1 MTFSHPQNCTL
12 NQKSVGWKCITKSG
26 YVLLLAIFLFS
37 VLQSNAAIK
46 VGETDTKNYITAAKE
61 SRGFVL
67 SESGHTAPL
76 VVSEDEF
83 PGVIR
88 IAGYVQE
95 DLRKVTGNKS
105 DLLIGKVPSSGEIV
119 IAGTLGKS
127 SIIDD
132 LVQKHKIDVSEIEH
146 KWEATLTEVVENPF
160 PGVKKALVIVGSDK
174 RGTIF
179 GLFDL
184 SCQIG
189 VSPWYFWS
197 DVPVPKQKTLYIK
210 AGRYLSGEPKVK
222 YRGIFLND
230 EEPCLGRWAV
240 KNYGAFNHNFY
251 EKVFELILRL
261 KGNYLWP
268 AMWWASFNSNDTIN
282 PVLADE
288 MGIVM
293 GTSHHEPMM
302 RAHSEWKPYG
312 GKDWN
317 YETNPEQLRKFWK
330 EGIERMGKR
339 ESIVT
344 VGMRGDGDMAM
355 NEGTNIALLER
366 IVEDQRKIIADVTQ
380 KPANETPQLWALYKE
395 VQDYYD
401 KGMRVPDDVTM
412 LLCDDNWGNIRK
424 LPRPD
429 AALHA
434 GGYGIYYHFDYV
446 GGPRNY
452 KWLNT
457 CPIPAVWEQMHMAYA
472 HGVDRIW
479 LVNVGDLKP
488 MELPISFFMD
498 YAWNPYDWPAERLPD
513 YTRQWAA
520 EQFGPIYAS
529 EIGNMLDLYTKYNG
543 RRKPELL
550 SPDTYSLVNFREAE
564 KVVEDYNRLAI
575 RAEDLG
581 KKLPVACQDA
591 WYELVLH
598 PITACANLNELY
610 FTVAKNREAF
620 RQGRATTNDLARK
633 ARDLFQKDVDITNY
647 YHTKLAAGK
656 WDNMMAQTHIGYTM
670 WQQPEKNIMP
680 EVKEITLPEKAEMG
694 ISIQGS
700 DSLWTEGE
708 AVKSLPEIDSFN
720 QPRVLGVY
728 IDVFN
733 RGSQPFDYQVSTGE
747 SWLKATP
754 EKGKV
759 DKETRIWVSAD
770 WNKVP
775 IGKQLVNVKIKSRIL
790 GSGNEVTVK
799 ALVNHP
805 AMPDLN
811 SFKGF
816 IQSNGYVSIEAEHFT
831 RNVEVN
837 GISWKVTPGLGR
849 TLSGMTVFPVTATPQ
864 VPGSNSPHLEYDIYL
879 FQPGEVKVNFYLSP
893 SLNYF
898 NDDGLKLAVSFDDQL
913 PQVILMNKN
922 QDQGNWEKWVS
933 ENINKVAST
942 FSIKEPGKHTLK
954 VWMVTPGVVIQKIVV
969 HTDDWVKVK
978 EFNQLT
984 NGGTGKVVVSKAVEL
999 PGYLGE
1005 PESYL
1010 KLK

>member
-1 MTFSHPQNCTL
+1 M
-12 NQKSVGWKCITKSG
+12 SG
-26 YVLLLAIFLFS
+26 YVLLLAIFLLL
-37 VLQSNAAIK
+37 VHQSSAAIK
-46 VGETDTKNYITAAKE
+46 IGETDSVNYISTVKE
-61 SRGFVL
+61 SRSFVL

-76 VVSEDEF
+76 VISAGEF

-95 DLRKVTGNKS
+95 DLLKVTGNKP
-105 DLLIGKVPSSGEIV
+105 DLLIGKVPSSGEVI

-132 LVQKHKIDVSEIEH
+132 LVKRHKIDVSEIEH

-184 SCQIG
+184 SRQIG

-197 DVPVPKQKTLYIK
+197 DVPVQEQKNLYVK

-240 KNYGAFNHNFY
+240 KNYGGFNHQCY
-251 EKVFELILRL
+251 EKIFELILRL

-268 AMWWASFNSNDTIN
+268 AMWWASFNTDDKMN

-293 GTSHHEPMM
+293 STTHHEPMM
-302 RAHSEWKPYG
+302 RAHAEWKLKKG
-312 GKDWN
+312 LAWN
-317 YETNPEQLRKFWK
+317 YETNADTLRQFWK
-330 EGIERMGKR
+330 EGIERSKNR
-339 ESIVT
+339 ESIVSM
-344 VGMRGDGDMAM
+344 GMRGDGDMAM
-355 NEGTNIALLER
+355 SAETNISLLEK
-366 IVEDQRKIIADVTQ
+366 IVADQRKIIADVTG
-380 KPANETPQLWALYKE
+380 KPAEKTPQLWALYKE

-401 KGMRVPDDVTM
+401 KGMRVPDDVTL

-424 LPRPD
+424 LPRSD
-429 AALHA
+429 AAPHA

-457 CPIPAVWEQMHMAYA
+457 CPLPAVWEQMHMAYA

-488 MELPISFFMD
+488 MELPISFFLD
-498 YAWNPYDWPAERLPD
+498 YAWNPDAWPAERLPD

-520 EQFGPIYAS
+520 QQFGPAYAN

-564 KVVEDYNRLAI
+564 TVVEDYNRLAKE
-575 RAEDLG
+575 AEGLV
-581 KKLPVACQDA
+581 KKLPVAFKDA
-591 WYELVLH
+591 YYELVLH

-610 FTVAKNREAF
+610 LTVAKNREAF
-620 RQGRATTNDLARK
+620 RQGRARTNDLAQK
-633 ARDLFQKDVDITNY
+633 ARDLFQKDADITNY
-647 YHTKLAAGK
+647 YHTKLANGK
-656 WDNMMAQTHIGYTM
+656 WDNMMAQTHIGYTI

-680 EVKEITLPEKAEMG
+680 EVKEITLSEKAEMG

-700 DSLWTEGE
+700 DTLWIEGE
-708 AVKSLPEIDSFN
+708 TVKSLPEIDSFN
-720 QPRVLGVY
+720 RQSVY
-728 IDVFN
+728 VDVFN
-733 RGSQPFDYQVSTGE
+733 RGNQPFDYQISTGE

-754 EKGKV
+754 AYGKV
-759 DKETRIWVSAD
+759 SKETRIWLSAD
-770 WNKVP
+770 WSKVP
-775 IGKQLVNVKIKSRIL
+775 LGKQLFPIKVSQV
-790 GSGNEVTVK
+790 GGKEVTVMIM
-799 ALVNHP
+799 VNHP
-805 AMPDLN
+805 EIPELE

-816 IQSNGYVSIEAEHFT
+816 VQSNGFVSMEAEHFT
-831 RNVEVN
+831 RKVELN
-837 GISWKVTPGLGR
+837 GISWKVIPGLGR
-849 TLSGMTVFPVTATPQ
+849 TLSGMSVFPVTAAPQ
-864 VPGSNSPHLEYDIYL
+864 IPGSNCPHLEYDLYL
-879 FQPGEVKVNFYLSP
+879 FQSGQVNVNLYLSP

-898 NDDGLKLAVSFDDQL
+898 NDDGLKIAVSFDDQK
-913 PQVILMNKN
+913 PQIILMNKN
-922 QDQGNWEKWVS
+922 QDQRIWEKWVS
-933 ENINKVAST
+933 ENINKVASR
-942 FSIKEPGKHTLK
+942 FSVKEQGKHTLK
-954 VWMVTPGVVIQKIVV
+954 VWMVTPGVVVQKIVV
-969 HTDDWVKVK
+969 HTDDWVTIK
-978 EFNQLT
+978 EPDQLT
-984 NGGTGKVVVSKAVEL
+984 NEGTGKTLVRKNEERPS
-999 PGYLGE
+999 YLGE
-1005 PESYL
+1005 PESFL

>member
-1 MTFSHPQNCTL
+1 MF
-12 NQKSVGWKCITKSG
+12 GFMI
-26 YVLLLAIFLFS
+26 LLAIFLFS
-37 VLQSNAAIK
+37 VLQSSAAIK
-46 VGETDTKNYITAAKE
+46 IGENGSNPDPESYRDHRDYITLVKE
-61 SRGFVL
+61 SHSFVL
-67 SESGHTAPL
+67 SEPGHTAPL
-76 VVSEDEF
+76 VISADEF

-95 DLRKVTGNKS
+95 DLLKVTGNKS
-105 DLLIGKVPSSGEIV
+105 DLLISKVPSSGEIV

-127 SIIDD
+127 SIIDE
-132 LVQKHKIDVSEIEH
+132 LVRKHKIDVSAIEH
-146 KWEATLTEVVENPF
+146 KWEATLTQVVENPF
-160 PGVKKALVIVGSDK
+160 PGVRKALVIVGSDK

-179 GLFDL
+179 GMFDL
-184 SCQIG
+184 SRQIG

-197 DVPVPKQKTLYIK
+197 DVPVPEQKNLYVK

-230 EEPCLGRWAV
+230 EEPALGRWAV
-240 KNYGAFNHNFY
+240 KNYGGFNHQCY
-251 EKVFELILRL
+251 EKIFELILRL

-268 AMWWASFNSNDTIN
+268 AMWWASFNTDDKAN
-282 PVLADE
+282 PELADE

-293 GTSHHEPMM
+293 STTHHEPMM
-302 RAHSEWKPYG
+302 RAHAEWKLKKG
-312 GKDWN
+312 LAWN
-317 YETNPEQLRKFWK
+317 YETNADTLRQFWK
-330 EGIERMGKR
+330 EGIERSKNR
-339 ESIVT
+339 ESIVSM
-344 VGMRGDGDMAM
+344 GMRGDGDMAM
-355 NEGTNIALLER
+355 SAETNISLLEK
-366 IVEDQRKIIADVTQ
+366 IVADQRKIIADVTG

-401 KGMRVPDDVTM
+401 KGMRVPDDVTL

-429 AALHA
+429 AAPHA

-457 CPIPAVWEQMHMAYA
+457 CPLPAVWEQMHMAYT

-488 MELPISFFMD
+488 MELPVSFFLD
-498 YAWNPYDWPAERLPD
+498 YAFNPDAWPAERLPD

-529 EIGNMLDLYTKYNG
+529 EIGNMLDLYTRYNG

-564 KVVEDYNRLAI
+564 TVVEDYNRLAKE
-575 RAEDLG
+575 AESLG
-581 KKLPVACQDA
+581 KRLPEASRDA
-591 WYELVLH
+591 FYELVLH

-610 FTVAKNREAF
+610 LTVAKNREAF
-620 RQGRATTNDLARK
+620 RQGRATTNDLAQK
-633 ARDLFQKDVDITNY
+633 ARDLFQKDADITNY
-647 YHTKLAAGK
+647 YHTKLAGGK
-656 WDNMMAQTHIGYTM
+656 WDHMMDQTHIGYTM

-680 EVKEITLPEKAEMG
+680 AVKEIILPKKAEMG
-694 ISIQGS
+694 ISIQGA
-700 DSLWTEGE
+700 DTFWTEGE
-708 AVKSLPEIDSFN
+708 AEKSLPATLACQRQAGLPEIDSFN
-720 QPRVLGVY
+720 KQSVY

-733 RGSQPFDYQVSTGE
+733 RGNKPFDYLISTGE
-747 SWLKATP
+747 KWLKTTP
-754 EKGKV
+754 AKGKV
-759 DKETRIWVSAD
+759 DKETRIWLSAD
-770 WNKVP
+770 WSKVP
-775 IGKQLVNVKIKSRIL
+775 IGKQLVAIKIKQDDGKEI
-790 GSGNEVTVK
+790 TVK

-805 AMPDLN
+805 AAPDLN

-816 IQSNGYVSIEAEHFT
+816 IQSNGFVSVEAEHFT
-831 RNVEVN
+831 RTIEVN
-837 GISWKVTPGLGR
+837 GIGWKVIPGLGR

-864 VPGSNSPHLEYDIYL
+864 VPGSNSPHMVYDMYL
-879 FQPGEVKVNFYLSP
+879 FQPGEVKVNLYLSP

-922 QDQGNWEKWVS
+922 QDQAIWEKWVS

-942 FSIKEPGKHTLK
+942 FSIMEPGKHTLK
-954 VWMVTPGVVIQKIVV
+954 VWMVTPGVIIQKIVV
-969 HTDDWVKVK
+969 QTDNLITVK
-978 EFNQLT
+978 ELDPLT
-984 NGGTGKVVVSKAVEL
+984 KEGTGKVLVRKAEEI
-999 PGYLGE
+999 PSYLGE
-1005 PESYL
+1005 PESFL
-1010 KLK
+1010 KSK